1 MRGAASV
8 LFTPRQRS
16 SAGGSHGTT
25 RVSSCKPKLLL
36 TKRHRAR
43 RLCFGN
49 AYISFVPVPWHG
61 PATVASGTNRTL
73 QLETPL
79 KMQPNNG
86 GADVK
91 TDEDLWARL
100 AVQAGPIV
108 PNAFALQTDST
119 SRMRISWRLNR
130 DSARGGQGGKHELLR
145 RGPCRNSRVCRGS
158 RFPRP

>member
-25 RVSSCKPKLLL
+25 SVSSCKHKLLH

-43 RLCFGN
+43 RLCGRN
-49 AYISFVPVPWHG
+49 AYISFVPVPWLG
-61 PATVASGTNRTL
+61 PATVASRTNSTL
-73 QLETPL
+73 QKETPL
-79 KMQPNNG
+79 KIQVNG
-86 GADVK
+86 RGADVK

-108 PNAFALQTDST
+108 PDAFALQTDNT
-119 SRMRISWRLNR
+119 SRKRIS
-130 DSARGGQGGKHELLR
+130 
-145 RGPCRNSRVCRGS
+145 
-158 RFPRP
+158 